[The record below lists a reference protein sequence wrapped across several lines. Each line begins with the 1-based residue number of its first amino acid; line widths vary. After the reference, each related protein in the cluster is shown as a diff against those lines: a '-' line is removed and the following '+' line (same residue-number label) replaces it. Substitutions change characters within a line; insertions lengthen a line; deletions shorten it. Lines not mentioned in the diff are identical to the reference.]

1 MTTSNK
7 ELFNWIQQADMSAPL
22 DRERNKKILLALYP
36 GDYRIAPKDKE
47 IDSFIERANDTEGI
61 YRKSSV
67 VSANELVKE
76 DPDYSAERLI
86 KHARHKLLM
95 IDVLERI
102 EKINDDSATVDE
114 KNYLGKI
121 ASIATSSES
130 ENTKRFRY
138 YHDFNDFN
146 DFSVDPVFA
155 TNIKNLATKATEKLA
170 AIEAVRKKDVA
181 EKTAKW
187 TDLTTSKSELLE
199 TTFSEMQALIVDID
213 KLNSTASLK
222 DALDRID
229 GEIEANEISLKDKK
243 NRNNKA
249 FLEEKGRKLSESK
262 AALQAAEKRIQQ
274 ARDHLGRRLKSV
286 ESLRDQLNL
295 YSIELNGLNGYKV
308 VYENTHPTPNN
319 KMEKNK
325 VYCRKNKGKKEL
337 SYFVRD
343 RNGDVKEG
351 TLQFKLINGFN
362 GHFSAIENNMILSE
376 IAKNNH
382 TFGVYDDS
390 KINSGLALVENAGL
404 RADELNEYVKRNRE
418 LLELCKTL
426 AADPEANR
434 TKIEKRSNFLIRIM
448 ALSDIHSSPNGK
460 PYFIEE
466 IIRKGSQDNKPDG
479 AFQHGLEG
487 HIISR
492 SVYLNEGDIKRSTCN
507 IGNSKICIETKIRT
521 TATGKEIGVVTDR
534 TAFSTL
540 DDNAKRLAAVKF
552 ASELLYKYKP
562 GSGDPIILNGRGE
575 HAEQAAMVHAA
586 LLMLTAP
593 NPDDKDEDYIQLDPG
608 CIKVNVPG
616 ADKPSLLGKSRKSF
630 REQYIKSA
638 EFAATK
644 IEVTAAYK
652 GLYKTTTQNAREIED
667 VAPEVEID
675 RTSLHRP

>member
-1 MTTSNK
+1 MTTSNI
-7 ELFNWIQQADMSAPL
+7 ELFNWIQKADMSAPL
-22 DRERNKKILLALYP
+22 ERERNKKILLALYP

-47 IDSFIERANDTEGI
+47 VDSFIERANDKEGF
-61 YRKSSV
+61 YRKSSA
-67 VSANELVKE
+67 VSVNDLVKE
-76 DPDYSAERLI
+76 DINYSAEILI

-102 EKINDDSATVDE
+102 EKIKDDSATEHD
-114 KNYLGKI
+114 KQYLSKI
-121 ASIATSSES
+121 ASIETLSES
-130 ENTKRFRY
+130 QKAARFRF
-138 YHDFNDFN
+138 YHHFN

-155 TNIKNLATKATEKLA
+155 NINNLATKATEKLA

-187 TDLTTSKSELLE
+187 TDLTTSKSELLA
-199 TTFSEMQALIVDID
+199 TTFSEMQDLINDID
-213 KLNSTASLK
+213 HLNSSASLK
-222 DALDRID
+222 TALASID
-229 GEIEANEISLKDKK
+229 SEIEANDISLKDKK
-243 NRNNKA
+243 NRDNKTL
-249 FLEEKGRKLSESK
+249 LEEKGKKLSASK
-262 AALQAAEKRIQQ
+262 AALHAAEIRIQQ
-274 ARDHLGRRLKSV
+274 ARDHLDGRLKSV

-308 VYENTHPTPNN
+308 VYENNNPTPKD
-319 KMEKNK
+319 KMDKNT
-325 VYCRKNKGKKEL
+325 VYCRKNKGKNEL

-343 RNGDVKEG
+343 RHNDVKEG
-351 TLQFKLINGFN
+351 TFQFKLTSIFS
-362 GHFSAIENNMILSE
+362 GHFSAIEKNTILAE
-376 IAKNNH
+376 IAKDNH
-382 TFGVYDDS
+382 IFDVYDDS

-448 ALSDIHSSPNGK
+448 ALSDIHSSPKGK
-460 PYFIEE
+460 SYFIEE
-466 IIRKGSQDNKPDG
+466 IIRKGSKDNKPDG

-492 SVYLNEGDIKRSTCN
+492 SVYLREGDIKRSTCN

-521 TATGKEIGVVTDR
+521 TATGQEIGVVTDR
-534 TAFSTL
+534 TEFSTL
-540 DDNAKRLAAVKF
+540 NEDAKRLAAVKF

-616 ADKPSLLGKSRKSF
+616 ADKPSLLGKWRKSF